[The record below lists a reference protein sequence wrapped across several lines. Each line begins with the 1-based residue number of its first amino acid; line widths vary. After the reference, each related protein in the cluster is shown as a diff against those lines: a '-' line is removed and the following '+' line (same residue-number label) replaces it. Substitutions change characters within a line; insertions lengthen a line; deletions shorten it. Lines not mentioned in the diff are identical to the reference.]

1 MCGKYFADK
10 AGDTEIAQDSWIIPA
25 LGHDW
30 GEITCTWAADY
41 STATATRVCA
51 HDETHVETETVET
64 TYEIVTPPT
73 ATTSGT
79 GRYIATFTNPA
90 FGTQQAEIT
99 LPRIAPAF
107 KTVSITMSGD
117 LGLNFFVEFPE
128 GIDPSGSYITFTVGT
143 TGQDRDD
150 FDAADFK
157 TGTNGVNRYRFTCH
171 VNALQMADTVTAT
184 LYYTVDGQEFT
195 VNKEYS
201 VKKYISYFE
210 PYFNGEA
217 TSPYDDA
224 TLKMVKSIA
233 DYGHY
238 AQPFLFT
245 FHNVPSGTYALMP
258 GYTDFY
264 DLDVIREAVSGY
276 GIERSIENT
285 DIESV
290 SFALSMESETSIIL
304 RLTMKSGAA
313 APTLTVNGTTL
324 NPGDAGVKLGNQEY
338 LLNAYGTTSEGK
350 ARYEI
355 RIKNIAAHR
364 LSDVFTVNG
373 DANGAFEI
381 KAVALY
387 YAKYILSTDASNPY
401 LNDTDAQNCVAAL
414 YTYCEAVKDY
424 IAAGH

>member
-1 MCGKYFADK
+1 M
-10 AGDTEIAQDSWIIPA
+10 
-25 LGHDW
+25 
-30 GEITCTWAADY
+30 
-41 STATATRVCA
+41 
-51 HDETHVETETVET
+51 
-64 TYEIVTPPT
+64 
-73 ATTSGT
+73 
-79 GRYIATFTNPA
+79 
-90 FGTQQAEIT
+90 
-99 LPRIAPAF
+99 
-107 KTVSITMSGD
+107 
-117 LGLNFFVEFPE
+117 EFPE
-128 GIDPSGSYITFTVGT
+128 GIDPSGSYMTFTVGT

-184 LYYTVDGQEFT
+184 LYYTVDGQKFA

-224 TLKMVKSIA
+224 TLKMVKSVA

-258 GYTDFY
+258 GYTDSY

-338 LLNAYGTTSEGK
+338 VLNAYGTTSEGK

-381 KAVALY
+381 KAVVFERHRCAELRSGTL
-387 YAKYILSTDASNPY
+387 YILRSRKGLHRSRTLRKEIPMERKEYRNLELELIALQEEDVIVDSTP
-401 LNDTDAQNCVAAL
+401 DTPEIPID
-414 YTYCEAVKDY
+414 
-424 IAAGH
+424 